1 MKQETIKA
9 SNIATIFSWGGK
21 KEFYLGPVMLEINA
35 GAEKGNRY
43 SISCHLE
50 MDGVT
55 KVLFSYFS
63 VLTKD
68 EYEVDNKRY
77 AVEDILQGKDID
89 SKNLTVLQAACKGC
103 LTNRI
108 FVTDLCQ
115 GCVDRPC
122 LSACKFGAI
131 SIKNGKSFI
140 DETKCK
146 KCKMCIAACSY
157 KAILSLVIIITN
169 GGLE

>member
-21 KEFYLGPVMLEINA
+21 KQFFLGPIMLEINA
-35 GAEKGNRY
+35 GAEKGNKY

-55 KVLFSYFS
+55 KILFSYYS

-68 EYEVDNKRY
+68 EYEIANKRF

-89 SKNLTVLQAACKGC
+89 SIMADRVAHDVFCYFVLQSGVPTVNLTEFKDEEYL
-103 LTNRI
+103 
-108 FVTDLCQ
+108 DLW
-115 GCVDRPC
+115 
-122 LSACKFGAI
+122 
-131 SIKNGKSFI
+131 
-140 DETKCK
+140 E
-146 KCKMCIAACSY
+146 
-157 KAILSLVIIITN
+157 KAIHDLIRKRKAGEPLI
-169 GGLE
+169 